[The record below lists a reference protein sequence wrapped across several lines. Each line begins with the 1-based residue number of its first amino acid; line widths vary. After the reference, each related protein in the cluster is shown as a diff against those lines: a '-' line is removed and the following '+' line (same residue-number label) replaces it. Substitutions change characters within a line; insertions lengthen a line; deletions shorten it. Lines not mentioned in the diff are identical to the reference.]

1 MKKKVLI
8 ASFFAMLMLTVPFS
22 SVTIAEDQISGE
34 LQELEEQYLVVQQSN
49 NLIPLTG
56 DEIGYLQDL
65 IDGIGDETTR
75 LLAQGIIDRFIT
87 EDGELDT
94 VQLQQVI
101 EEYGTT
107 GLFGGLIKAIIQ
119 WIINKI
125 REEIMYQITGIISWW
140 LLESLDSDQIGWLN
154 GPLNYA
160 YNASTLLGEIE
171 MIWTGWNSDIKNI
184 KNFFVAIRDFL
195 AEMTPLSFLMLVD
208 AFITAYDAVIHLIS
222 NFPAEL
228 EQVKENV
235 LQLCNETRDFIEWLF
250 PDEFGQGSPADRPYN
265 QPITIKGEIA
275 GIDPNDIE
283 LHCDGQVYTPAADG
297 SFEMEFN
304 ASNKEVE
311 SYLWHS
317 VRIAIYNTTTGDYSE
332 IYETAFS
339 MGTINKT
346 FSFSG
351 RPMKPVGPKEVERF
365 TTQLYKSYAI
375 DSHGARL
382 EYQWSWNG
390 NEGPWSSDHA
400 SGSTVSGLTFW
411 LNLGENEV
419 KVRSRD
425 SNGDVSEWSE
435 SLTVTV
441 YRRFLQGTSSSQPL
455 QYFITQ
461 SYASIPTSQPTSQPS
476 NQQSSSPS
484 TTQQSTNNA

>member
-8 ASFFAMLMLTVPFS
+8 ASFFAMLMLIVPLS
-22 SVTIAEDQISGE
+22 STIVAEDQSSGE
-34 LQELEEQYLVVQQSN
+34 LQEEGQYLVVQQSN
-49 NLIPLTG
+49 DLIPLTEE
-56 DEIGYLQDL
+56 EIGYLQDL

-75 LLAQGIIDRFIT
+75 LLAQAIVDRFIT

-107 GLFGGLIKAIIQ
+107 GIFGGLIKAIIQ
-119 WIINKI
+119 WIIGKI
-125 REEIMYQITGIISWW
+125 RDEIMYQIAGIISWW
-140 LLESLDSDQIGWLN
+140 LLESLDNEQIGWLN

-160 YNASTLLGEIE
+160 YNASALLGEIE
-171 MIWTGWNSDIKNI
+171 MIFTGWQSDLQDM

-195 AEMTPLSFLMLVD
+195 AEMTILSFLALID
-208 AFITAYDAVIHLIS
+208 AFLSVRDACDHLL
-222 NFPAEL
+222 NYFPEEL

-235 LQLCNETRDFIEWLF
+235 LELANITVDFIEWLF
-250 PDEFGQGSPADRPYN
+250 PDEFGLGSEADRPYN
-265 QPITIKGEIA
+265 QPITIKGKIV

-283 LHCDGQVYTPAADG
+283 LHCDGQVYTLEADG

-304 ASNKEVE
+304 SSNKEVE

-317 VRIAIYNTTTGDYSE
+317 VRMAIYNTTTGDYSD

-339 MGTINKT
+339 MGTINNT
-346 FSFSG
+346 FRFSG

-365 TTQLYKSYAI
+365 STQLYKSYAI
-375 DSHGARL
+375 DAEGWNL

-419 KVRSRD
+419 KVKSR
-425 SNGDVSEWSE
+425 NINNRNEVSEWSE

-455 QYFITQ
+455 QYLIAQ
-461 SYASIPTSQPTSQPS
+461 YYASIPASQPTSQPS
-476 NQQSSSPS
+476 SQST
-484 TTQQSTNNA
+484 TTQQSTTSV